1 MPLAIFSNPLLLN
14 VTCKSRITAWFILFF
29 LVAQERKLSPDHILY
44 WSILDS
50 MSMYSLFWVWI
61 YLQSM
66 AFGQVS
72 PAELA
77 SACFMKVFL
86 TKIDFCIHILQITKV
101 GRIHNF
107 TSCWSKEITNSL
119 LPFVPFLQS
128 CVVYSSILGS
138 SWNSGR
144 VYMWLVSFWK
154 SASEWSKWTIVKQ
167 C

>member
-1 MPLAIFSNPLLLN
+1 MPLAMFSDLPASKWNIPIQN
-14 VTCKSRITAWFILFF
+14 YCMIYMFF
-29 LVAQERKLSPDHILY
+29 YETQERKLPPDNILLWGILSCSPC
-44 WSILDS
+44 
-50 MSMYSLFWVWI
+50 LFWVWI

-72 PAELA
+72 PAEVA

-154 SASEWSKWTIVKQ
+154 SASEWSK
-167 C
+167 